1 MAICPPSATSPRKLN
16 RTKHPL
22 LERAPAA
29 KDLLFLKGYY
39 SPKNLNILNCSGNR
53 APFGSG
59 HSPGRLRNCPAA
71 PCVLTPHTCLL
82 LLLET
87 NTEAKVVGAVAR
99 GADVAPSRTQVRPD
113 VGPGTTPSDPKRARC
128 RAPRINHRSS

>member
-87 NTEAKVVGAVAR
+87 NTEADVVVRELGGMLLRLAERRA
-99 GADVAPSRTQVRPD
+99 APA
-113 VGPGTTPSDPKRARC
+113 VGPGTTPPDPRRARC